1 MLRGIAAAQYIFCLL
16 QQIPVLEVV
25 YFHRAAD
32 VGEGFGGFSFGDFAA
47 FAEDFADFGEAR
59 FPGFAALAYRAQL
72 LLHHVV
78 EEFLDLHVAEASA
91 LVVRLEF
98 VEPRVLR
105 QELLEIF
112 RTAERVEVN
121 EDGVVLNVSRIL
133 RADVQRVGVHRHD
146 LLAYLL
152 RLLGEVDAV
161 AERLAHLRLAVGA
174 RQAQAGLVVGEH
186 DVRLRQGLA
195 VDGVEFMDYLAA
207 LLEHRR
213 LILADGY
220 DGRAEG
226 RDVRR
231 LAYRVA
237 EEADGDARFEVAHL
251 DFRLDGRVA
260 LDARDG
266 DEVHVVEGQLGELRY
281 HRLDED
287 GRLLGV
293 DSAGEVV
300 ERYLE
305 DVAADFLG
313 VLGVVGERLR
323 VGYHYVDFVEF
334 PGVLER
340 HAALE
345 RAYVMSNVEAARR
358 AVAGQYYLSHRML
371 LLAIYRARRNFPRG
385 P

>member
-1 MLRGIAAAQYIFCLL
+1 MR
-16 QQIPVLEVV
+16 LELV
-25 YFHRAAD
+25 
-32 VGEGFGGFSFGDFAA
+32 
-47 FAEDFADFGEAR
+47 EAR
-59 FPGFAALAYRAQL
+59 VFG
-72 LLHHVV
+72 
-78 EEFLDLHVAEASA
+78 
-91 LVVRLEF
+91 
-98 VEPRVLR
+98 
-105 QELLEIF
+105 QELFEVLGA
-112 RTAERVEVN
+112 AEGVEVD
-121 EDGVVLNVSRIL
+121 EYGVVLDVARVL

-152 RLLGEVDAV
+152 GLFGEVDAV
-161 AERLAHLRLAVGA
+161 AERFAHLRLAVGA
-174 RQAQAGLVVGEH
+174 GEAQAGLVVGEH
-186 DVRLRQGLA
+186 DFRLGERLA
-195 VDGVEFMDYLAA
+195 VDGVEFVDDFAA

-213 LILADGY
+213 LVLADGD

-237 EEADGDARFEVAHL
+237 EEADGDARLEVAHL
-251 DFRLDGRVA
+251 YFRLDGRVA
-260 LDARDG
+260 LDARDC
-266 DEVHVVEGQLGELRY
+266 DKVHVVEGQLGELRY

-358 AVAGQYYLSHRML
+358 AVAGQYYLSHRLL
-371 LLAIYRARRNFPRG
+371 LLAIYRARRNFARAVIHVLLRRLSAESAVMNYIVKRRRYQHRAPLRSA
-385 P
+385 

>member
-1 MLRGIAAAQYIFCLL
+1 MRL
-16 QQIPVLEVV
+16 QFV
-25 YFHRAAD
+25 
-32 VGEGFGGFSFGDFAA
+32 
-47 FAEDFADFGEAR
+47 EAR
-59 FPGFAALAYRAQL
+59 
-72 LLHHVV
+72 
-78 EEFLDLHVAEASA
+78 
-91 LVVRLEF
+91 
-98 VEPRVLR
+98 VLG

-112 RTAERVEVN
+112 GAAEGVEVD
-121 EDGVVLNVSRIL
+121 EYGVVLDVARVL

-152 RLLGEVDAV
+152 RLFGEVDAV

-174 RQAQAGLVVGEH
+174 GQAQAGLIVGEH
-186 DVRLRQGLA
+186 DVRLGERLA
-195 VDGVEFMDYLAA
+195 VDGVEFMDDFAA
-207 LLEHRR
+207 LFEHRR
-213 LILADGY
+213 LILADGD

-237 EEADGDARFEVAHL
+237 EEADWDARLEVAHL

-260 LDARDG
+260 LDARDR
-266 DEVHVVEGQLGELRY
+266 DEVHVVEGQLRQLRY

-287 GRLLGV
+287 GRFLRV
-293 DSAGEVV
+293 DAAGEIV

-313 VLGVVGERLR
+313 VLRVVGERLR

-345 RAYVMSNVEAARR
+345 RAYVMSHVEAARR
-358 AVAGQYYLSHRML
+358 TVAGQYYLFHRL
-371 LLAIYRARRNFPRG
+371 LLLTIYSARRVFARGLLIRVGYGRFPKKSAVMNYIVKRRLYQHRAARKRKRRPRTG
-385 P
+385 VRTSHAPHAGRINLSLRHERPEFCMKAEALPRSWFLPKFLRRP